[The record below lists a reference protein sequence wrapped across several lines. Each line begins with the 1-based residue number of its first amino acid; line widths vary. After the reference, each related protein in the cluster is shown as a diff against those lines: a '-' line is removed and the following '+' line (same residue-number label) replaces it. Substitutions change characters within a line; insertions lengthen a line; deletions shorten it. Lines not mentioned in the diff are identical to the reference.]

1 MRRYI
6 KYIFISLATVLL
18 ASCVKE
24 LELAPS
30 MSDSELTTLV
40 PRVKSFANQY
50 ITKAGY
56 TGTEKTITSLSVLV
70 FDDNGNLVDTQTGT
84 STVTI
89 NKTMLKK
96 KSVTAATIVM
106 FANISLSNIKDAA
119 GNSINSKTDL
129 TLADVG
135 SYTCHFDPEQA
146 IITSLDN
153 FTGFP
158 MMGTQEG
165 VNLTP
170 TSAQQNAIQVDLK
183 ILYAKINFE
192 IAVAAGSENANV
204 HDDAQTFTLTGYSV
218 NNVSTSTPLTAP
230 AAGAATSSTSVYT
243 PEPVTGSASGSV
255 DLNSTQPLKFT
266 FYMAESRY
274 NHNLTNL
281 EGIYPDDQWLTEAPE
296 DDVKGYYSLT
306 DEQKAL
312 QANKLNGV
320 KYIYDDLIQQYKPKL
335 ANVDGA
341 TPGKGLAAYVTVK
354 GTYTDYRG
362 TPWSVNYKIYLGK
375 DNSQDFHVD
384 RNSEYTNILTIKG
397 VRNNDDHTGS
407 DVWIDHRVDVSTT
420 DLAGNVTITR
430 ETLID
435 SHIEVRPLRVKWEG
449 DTYAGVRVYLP
460 TDDSNGELLDWIGME
475 RFTGENCLDG
485 STYCYVNGVATGK
498 RKYFTTSLISEL
510 QSKTGELGVQLDN
523 GKKFIYLLNGECV
536 WIYFDENT
544 KSSERPADIKL
555 QFYDKDGKPI
565 GDPEVYQVKQRGL
578 QTVAGYAIESYEEY
592 LHTYDSVD
600 KYNLSTSPVDYTQQG
615 LFWGLYNSSM
625 SNNHIA
631 SLTAMPA
638 VNLYAN
644 TTLVKDIR
652 YDFLHALD
660 GQFYVYSGQNDWN
673 ELSDDDKIKETGLY
687 FTNRATESV
696 AGVRDGITIQ
706 DMGTLPENAYQ
717 YCLSKNKFTEDSN
730 GEHKMDIHWYLPD
743 VYELEAILKANSNS
757 ADLQKDAY
765 YWSSQPAYTD
775 MLNSDVLDY
784 LAGIFGGEVAIVD
797 ENVEQARA
805 ASSSTTK
812 GINSNRTNKYR
823 IRCFY
828 SEQGIKNVDMSDR
841 APDGMGGNFTF
852 WMKGWTNGS
861 KSTAGFFN
869 YMLPSPSTPAGDTQ
883 KSDVP
888 NVTFP
893 TKANSQSADAEFPYI
908 VTEGKNGTIE
918 GFEKNPGDKNNWKE
932 YSYNKGHYYTLRDYP
947 GLSDYTL
954 NKALATD
961 AYEETSTRKSITE
974 SSTMTS
980 KVEKTQSLPS
990 TFTLNPLDE
999 KLRISFSQAGGN
1011 NVPVFTYDELYSQV
1025 KTSSVKYWNKP
1036 VYTGTTHELNP
1047 ESESLSQTGSGSE
1060 TGVSTGTSSI
1070 QQASVDDAKK
1080 VAFDGSQSV
1089 STATCFVDGAY
1100 PKAKNDAKGK
1110 LDELLKNY
1118 PTTDGWVHGSY
1129 NYTSLSWNQQVSNI
1143 QWSEPKVETKKGLFS
1158 SYTSK
1163 VTITCTVTVTG
1174 SITVT
1179 KPGSRTLYLQ
1189 TEGTGN
1195 WSAATTTTE
1204 STGPTVNTDQ
1214 LRIYCGNSFTVS
1226 LSDAYKNDYEITK
1239 VKVHFSGSD
1248 LIEKTGGIFGAG
1260 EDEYYARF
1268 VDGTIDL
1275 TDKSEEI
1282 SRYGG
1287 GTVTLQLPGME
1298 YSEVSGKSVHQWTGE
1313 GRTSV
1318 TLVLSDYVILDN
1330 LTQGTYVY
1338 KYQNAS
1344 RKLSQYFVIDKIE
1357 VKCT

>member
-1 MRRYI
+1 
-6 KYIFISLATVLL
+6 
-18 ASCVKE
+18 
-24 LELAPS
+24 

-50 ITKAGY
+50 ITKSDY
-56 TGTEKTITSLSVLV
+56 TGAEKTITSLSVLV
-70 FDDNGNLVDTQTGT
+70 FDDNGNLVNTQTGT

-106 FANISLSNIKDAA
+106 FANISLSDIKDAA
-119 GNSINSKTDL
+119 GNSINSKTNL
-129 TLADVG
+129 TLAEVG
-135 SYTCHFDPEQA
+135 NYTCHFDQA
-146 IITSLDN
+146 IITSLDGFN
-153 FTGFP
+153 GFP

-192 IAVAAGSENANV
+192 IGVAAGSENANV
-204 HDDAQTFTLTGYSV
+204 HADAQTFTLTGYSV

-230 AAGAATSSTSVYT
+230 AAGVATSSTSVYT
-243 PEPVTGSASGSV
+243 SEPVTGSTSGSV
-255 DLNSTQPLKFT
+255 NLNSTQPLKFT

-281 EGIYPDDQWLTEAPE
+281 KGIYPDDQWLTEAPE

-341 TPGKGLAAYVTVK
+341 APGKGLATYVTVK

-362 TPWSVNYKIYLGK
+362 TQWTVNYDIYLGK
-375 DNSQDFHVD
+375 DNAQDFHVD

-397 VRNNDDHTGS
+397 IRNNNDYTGN

-510 QSKTGELGVQLDN
+510 QSKTGEFGVQLDN

-673 ELSDDDKIKETGLY
+673 VLSDDDKIKETGLY

-852 WMKGWTNGS
+852 WMKGWTDGS

-869 YMLPSPSTPAGDTQ
+869 YLLPSPPTPTGGEPET
-883 KSDVP
+883 SDIP
-888 NVTFP
+888 DVTFP
-893 TKANSQSADAEFPYI
+893 TKNNSQGANVEFPYI
-908 VTEGKNGTIE
+908 VMQGKNGQIE
-918 GFEKNPGDKNNWKE
+918 GFEKDPGAVANWRE
-932 YSYNKGHYYTLRDYP
+932 YSTVRGYYYVLTTYP
-947 GLSDYTL
+947 GLTEFTL
-954 NKALATD
+954 TELPDWQGVRVSKPT
-961 AYEETSTRKSITE
+961 ETRKAITQI
-974 SSTMTS
+974 STKTS

-990 TFTLNPLDE
+990 TLVLNPLDT
-999 KLRISFSQAGGN
+999 KLKISFSQANGN
-1011 NVPVFTYDELYSQV
+1011 TAPLFTYDELYSRM
-1025 KTSSVKYWNKP
+1025 KTTSTQYWNKP
-1036 VYTGTTHELNP
+1036 IYASTTHELNP
-1047 ESESLSQTGSGSE
+1047 ESHTSSSQGSGSE
-1060 TGVSTGTSSI
+1060 TGISTGTSRA
-1070 QQASVDDAKK
+1070 QEASVESAKK
-1080 VAFDGSQSV
+1080 VAFDGTRDA
-1089 STATCFVDGAY
+1089 STTTHRVDGAY
-1100 PKAKNDAKGK
+1100 PKAKSDAKGK
-1110 LDELLKNY
+1110 LDELLKAY
-1118 PTTDGWVHGSY
+1118 PTSDGWVHGSY
-1129 NYTSLSWNQQVSNI
+1129 NYTSLSWNQEVPNI
-1143 QWSEPKVETKKGLFS
+1143 QWSEPDVETG
-1158 SYTSK
+1158 SYWTLWDGTVTYTKK
-1163 VTITCTVTVTG
+1163 VTITCTVTLTG

-1179 KPGSRTLYLQ
+1179 KPGSKTLFLQ
-1189 TEGTGN
+1189 TEGTGT
-1195 WSAATTTTE
+1195 WTTASSTTE
-1204 STGPTVNTDQ
+1204 NSGPAVNTDE
-1214 LRIYCGNSFTVS
+1214 LRMYCGNSFTIS
-1226 LSDAYKNDYEITK
+1226 LNEAYKNDYEITK

-1268 VDGTIDL
+1268 VDSTIDL

-1298 YSEVSGKSVHQWTGE
+1298 YSEVSGKSVHQWTDE

-1357 VKCT
+1357 VKCTKKATAN

>member
-1 MRRYI
+1 
-6 KYIFISLATVLL
+6 
-18 ASCVKE
+18 
-24 LELAPS
+24 

-50 ITKAGY
+50 ITKADY

-70 FDDNGNLVDTQTGT
+70 FDDKGNLVDTQTGT

-106 FANISLSNIKDAA
+106 FANISPSDIKDAA

-158 MMGTQEG
+158 MMGIQEG

-341 TPGKGLAAYVTVK
+341 IPGKGLATYVTVK

-362 TPWSVNYKIYLGK
+362 TQWAVNYDIYLGK
-375 DNSQDFHVD
+375 DNAQDFHVD

-397 VRNNDDHTGS
+397 IRNNNDYTGD

-420 DLAGNVTITR
+420 SKSGNITITR

-435 SHIEVRPLRVKWEG
+435 SHIEVRPLRIKLNPNQYSG
-449 DTYAGVRVYLP
+449 ARLYAPNVNWVGV
-460 TDDSNGELLDWIGME
+460 E
-475 RFTGENCLDG
+475 RFTGKNCQDG
-485 STYCYVNGVATGK
+485 SVYCYKGGQSIGK
-498 RKYFTTSLISEL
+498 RKYFTTTLIDEL
-510 QSKTGELGVQLDN
+510 KGIVGDSGYITLMD
-523 GKKFIYLLNGECV
+523 GECA

-544 KSSERPADIKL
+544 GAADRTAEIKVE
-555 QFYDKDGKPI
+555 FFNTEGNSVGIETYTI
-565 GDPEVYQVKQRGL
+565 VQRGL
-578 QTVAGYAIESYEEY
+578 QTIGNYALESYEEY
-592 LHTYDSVD
+592 LHTYDSAD

-615 LFWGLYNSSM
+615 LAWGLANNSVSYNQMVS
-625 SNNHIA
+625 A
-631 SLTAMPA
+631 TALPGL
-638 VNLYAN
+638 NLYAN
-644 TTLVKDIR
+644 TSLVKDVR
-652 YDFLHALD
+652 YDFMHVSD
-660 GQFYVYSGQNDWN
+660 GQYNIYSGNNSWGA
-673 ELSDDDKIKETGLY
+673 LSDDAKNLETGLY
-687 FTNRATESV
+687 FTDRATEYV
-696 AGVRDGITIQ
+696 DGVKNGITIQ
-706 DMGTLPENAYQ
+706 DMGTLPLNAYQ
-717 YCLSKNKFTEDSN
+717 YCLSKNKFHEDAAGN
-730 GEHKMDIHWYLPD
+730 HTLDIHWYLPD
-743 VYELEAILKANSNS
+743 VYELETVLKTDNVSS
-757 ADLQKDAY
+757 DFKQDAY

-775 MLNSDVLDY
+775 RLNSDALDY
-784 LAGIFGGEVAIVD
+784 IAGIFGGDVAIVD
-797 ENVEQARA
+797 EDVEQARA
-805 ASSSTTK
+805 ASKSSTQ
-812 GINSNRTNKYR
+812 GVNHARMNKNR

-828 SEQGIKNVDMSDR
+828 SAEGVKNVDMSNR
-841 APDGMGGNFTF
+841 APDGMGGIFNF
-852 WMKGWTNGS
+852 WMKGWIDGG

-869 YMLPSPSTPAGDTQ
+869 YMLPSPSTATGDTLT
-883 KSDVP
+883 STIP

-893 TKANSQSADAEFPYI
+893 TKENSQSSSAEFPYI

-918 GFEKNPGDKNNWKE
+918 GFKKNPGDKSNWDE
-932 YSYNKGHYYTLRDYP
+932 YDLRDGFYYTLRDYP

-954 NKALATD
+954 NKAAATN

-990 TFTLNPLDE
+990 TFTLNPLND
-999 KLRISFSQAGGN
+999 KLTITFDQCDGD
-1011 NVPVFTYDELYSQV
+1011 NVSVFTYDELYSQV
-1025 KTSSVKYWNKP
+1025 KTSSTQYWNKP
-1036 VYTGTTHELNP
+1036 VYTGTNHPLKDATQSVTE
-1047 ESESLSQTGSGSE
+1047 TGSGE
-1060 TGVSTGTSSI
+1060 ADNINTTTKNE
-1070 QQASVDDAKK
+1070 DDAKK
-1080 VAFDGSQSV
+1080 NAFSRTTAGIQGGAYPEAVDNVKKNLKNKIDRINAEDPGWTYNESEISV
-1089 STATCFVDGAY
+1089 PTLSWNSGEANGVRYDTHKNIIGRWSATCYVTVTASVTIRKSGNVTLYVQASGGNWSTAT
-1100 PKAKNDAKGK
+1100 
-1110 LDELLKNY
+1110 
-1118 PTTDGWVHGSY
+1118 
-1129 NYTSLSWNQQVSNI
+1129 
-1143 QWSEPKVETKKGLFS
+1143 TK
-1158 SYTSK
+1158 
-1163 VTITCTVTVTG
+1163 
-1174 SITVT
+1174 
-1179 KPGSRTLYLQ
+1179 
-1189 TEGTGN
+1189 
-1195 WSAATTTTE
+1195 TE
-1204 STGPTVNTDQ
+1204 SSGPTVNTDQ
-1214 LRIYCGNSFTVS
+1214 LRVYSGNSLTISVN
-1226 LSDAYKNDYEITK
+1226 AANANDYVISK
-1239 VKVHFSGSD
+1239 VKVYISGGNRIKNVPVSSELTTD
-1248 LIEKTGGIFGAG
+1248 N
-1260 EDEYYARF
+1260 YYARF
-1268 VDGTIDL
+1268 VDSTLIPTGRGQIAYAEQGMFD
-1275 TDKSEEI
+1275 
-1282 SRYGG
+1282 YGSG
-1287 GTVTLQLPGME
+1287 EYIVLQGME
-1298 YSEVSGKSVHQWTGE
+1298 YSGDSTDSDIWQQWTGNDS
-1313 GRTSV
+1313 SV
-1318 TLVLSDYVILDN
+1318 TLVLTDYKVSTRAGFN
-1330 LTQGTYVY
+1330 AKYTYQTADTDKS
-1338 KYQNAS
+1338 KYII
-1344 RKLSQYFVIDKIE
+1344 IDRIE
-1357 VKCT
+1357 VKCTKKATAATE